1 MTRRKNAAILTV
13 VDRFSK
19 IAHFIALQRAT
30 EAPVLAEAVLGNV
43 IRLHGFPKTVVSD
56 RDPRFMGRFW

>member
-19 IAHFIALQRAT
+19 MAHFIALQRAT

-43 IRLHGFPKTVVSD
+43 IKLHGFPKTVVSD